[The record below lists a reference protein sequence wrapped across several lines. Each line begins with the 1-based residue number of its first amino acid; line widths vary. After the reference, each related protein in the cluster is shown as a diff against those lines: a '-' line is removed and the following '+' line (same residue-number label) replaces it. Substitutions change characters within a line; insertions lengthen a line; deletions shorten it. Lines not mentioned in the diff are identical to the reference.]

1 LPFGCHPKEPNVPKD
16 DERPSR
22 DEPTPVNASGG
33 LEERRRVVA
42 EYIRSL
48 AEFLKAV
55 RNKLN

>member
-1 LPFGCHPKEPNVPKD
+1 MPKD